1 MVAST
6 QEHLTCKSPY
16 QVDRE
21 RCLIEGVV
29 DGLTPGFHGLAIHET
44 GDVSRFNLWILFDV
58 EQLPT
63 NLTGVA
69 QV

>member
-1 MVAST
+1 M
-6 QEHLTCKSPY
+6 
-16 QVDRE
+16 
-21 RCLIEGVV
+21 
-29 DGLTPGFHGLAIHET
+29 DGLTPGYHGLAIHET